1 VPVRKFRS
9 VAEMPR
15 VERAEP
21 HELVA
26 RIRAAWRRAQLVCPA
41 APPRGVQRFASIE
54 AANEARMALTL
65 ARMRRTSGS
74 PDSE

>member
-1 VPVRKFRS
+1 VPVHKYRS

-26 RIRAAWRRAQLVCPA
+26 RIRAVWRRAQLVSPA
-41 APPRGVQRFASIE
+41 APPRGVRRFASIE
-54 AANEARMALTL
+54 AANEARTAATL
-65 ARMRRTSGS
+65 ARMRATTST
-74 PDSE
+74 